1 MGSTQRL
8 SRTAATRRQR
18 GVSLIEA
25 CTVIAITSIVVGTSV
40 PSLQG
45 LIEARRLQGAATT
58 LATDVQFIRTEAVA
72 RNEPLRFSVHPS
84 ADGSCYVIHTGSA
97 AQCACTG
104 SGPAVCNGGAEAI
117 KTVHLRAVDKV
128 ALQANVGS
136 LLFDP
141 LHGTSTPTGTL
152 RLVGSAGQEIRH
164 MINVMGRVRSCSP
177 LAAVAGYAAC

>member
-58 LATDVQFIRTEAVA
+58 LATDVQFIRT
-72 RNEPLRFSVHPS
+72 
-84 ADGSCYVIHTGSA
+84 
-97 AQCACTG
+97 
-104 SGPAVCNGGAEAI
+104 
-117 KTVHLRAVDKV
+117 
-128 ALQANVGS
+128 
-136 LLFDP
+136 
-141 LHGTSTPTGTL
+141 
-152 RLVGSAGQEIRH
+152 
-164 MINVMGRVRSCSP
+164 
-177 LAAVAGYAAC
+177 